1 MGTTNF
7 DAVDAKDGFS
17 EDGVKFNGGASSGTT
32 RGTVLIQPA
41 QANSVAA
48 DVATLVADFN
58 ALLAKLRA
66 AGVIAP

>member
-41 QANSVAA
+41 IPNVAA
-48 DVATLVADFN
+48 APTQAEHN
-58 ALLAKLRA
+58 AVLAALRA
-66 AGVIAP
+66 AGIIAP